1 MLDCLALQET
11 LNQRLSRQRDSP
23 SSLPPRRSACTFS
36 RLPGWP
42 SLLLFLHL
50 RLSHNWL
57 SGWRV
62 EKWRPLFEVSPLV
75 CQGVASFLCGC
86 AFLCFGRRS
95 SVSFATLRAV
105 RSRSVC
111 LATFWAVPS
120 ASGCSSSFCRSVRVW
135 SHLALPGVLSRSPVP
150 YTGFFS
156 SLRGDGSSLLP
167 VTVVMSQTWA
177 GMVMV
182 VLFGGTP
189 IQCRKYAFLGTAW
202 EAASVFCSCSPLFA
216 ESGRPLF
223 PARLL
228 VCFPARGLS
237 ACIGCY
243 STKWYVETVLVADG
257 RVQRLGF
264 C

>member
-50 RLSHNWL
+50 KLSHNWL

-111 LATFWAVPS
+111 LATFWGSSFRLGLFLVFVSFCTGLEPS
-120 ASGCSSSFCRSVRVW
+120 CSS
-135 SHLALPGVLSRSPVP
+135 
-150 YTGFFS
+150 
-156 SLRGDGSSLLP
+156 GSSLP
-167 VTVVMSQTWA
+167 
-177 GMVMV
+177 
-182 VLFGGTP
+182 F
-189 IQCRKYAFLGTAW
+189 
-202 EAASVFCSCSPLFA
+202 SCSLHRFFLFFT
-216 ESGRPLF
+216 G
-223 PARLL
+223 
-228 VCFPARGLS
+228 
-237 ACIGCY
+237 
-243 STKWYVETVLVADG
+243 
-257 RVQRLGF
+257 
-264 C
+264 